1 MSKLKEYCINITDG
15 EHGSVKEDL
24 SEEYYFLNNNNI
36 TSNGI
41 IIKPDDRR
49 ISITEFDRIHKRTKL
64 AAGDIVIAT
73 CGTIG
78 KCQVI
83 RDEKI
88 NFDFSRSVG
97 IIKCDSSRLLPD
109 FLYYYLINP
118 HTQSR
123 IKKISEGGVQK
134 HFYIG
139 AMQEFDIEVP
149 PIDIQ
154 RKIIAVLS
162 AIDKKIQYNNKIND
176 NLQHQLKLLYDYWFT
191 QFDFPDKN
199 GKPYRASGG
208 AMVWCDALH
217 QNIPVNWNI
226 SSLGEICSFKNGIN
240 YEKDEIGNKQ
250 YKIVNVRNI
259 TASQMLLDPN
269 SFDTITLSDKK
280 ADKYLI
286 EANDFL
292 IARSGSPG
300 ATRLL
305 IPSTIPTIYCG
316 FIICCST
323 SCELKN
329 YIALT
334 LKKLEIAND
343 TKSSGSILKNVSQ
356 DTLKEIMLCIPQS
369 KVLDSF
375 NSKANSIIKAMQVT
389 IEENNTLTALRDWL
403 LPMLMNGQATI
414 SD

>member
-1 MSKLKEYCINITDG
+1 MFSPSFNLSSKL
-15 EHGSVKEDL
+15 
-24 SEEYYFLNNNNI
+24 
-36 TSNGI
+36 
-41 IIKPDDRR
+41 
-49 ISITEFDRIHKRTKL
+49 
-64 AAGDIVIAT
+64 
-73 CGTIG
+73 
-78 KCQVI
+78 
-83 RDEKI
+83 
-88 NFDFSRSVG
+88 
-97 IIKCDSSRLLPD
+97 
-109 FLYYYLINP
+109 
-118 HTQSR
+118 
-123 IKKISEGGVQK
+123 
-134 HFYIG
+134 
-139 AMQEFDIEVP
+139 
-149 PIDIQ
+149 
-154 RKIIAVLS
+154 
-162 AIDKKIQYNNKIND
+162 IND

-191 QFDFPDKN
+191 QFDFPDEN
-199 GKPYRASGG
+199 GNPYRASGG

-217 QNIPVNWNI
+217 QNIPVNLNI

-269 SFDTITLSDKK
+269 SFDTIALSDKK

-323 SCELKN
+323 SYELKN

-369 KVLDSF
+369 KMLDSF
-375 NSKANSIIKAMQVT
+375 NRKANSIIRAMQVT

>member
-15 EHGSVKEDL
+15 EHGSVKEDI
-24 SEEYYFLNNNNI
+24 SGEYYFLNNNNI

-176 NLQHQLKLLYDYWFT
+176 NLSYQSD
-191 QFDFPDKN
+191 
-199 GKPYRASGG
+199 
-208 AMVWCDALH
+208 MVA
-217 QNIPVNWNI
+217 
-226 SSLGEICSFKNGIN
+226 
-240 YEKDEIGNKQ
+240 
-250 YKIVNVRNI
+250 
-259 TASQMLLDPN
+259 
-269 SFDTITLSDKK
+269 
-280 ADKYLI
+280 
-286 EANDFL
+286 
-292 IARSGSPG
+292 
-300 ATRLL
+300 
-305 IPSTIPTIYCG
+305 
-316 FIICCST
+316 
-323 SCELKN
+323 
-329 YIALT
+329 
-334 LKKLEIAND
+334 
-343 TKSSGSILKNVSQ
+343 
-356 DTLKEIMLCIPQS
+356 
-369 KVLDSF
+369 
-375 NSKANSIIKAMQVT
+375 
-389 IEENNTLTALRDWL
+389 
-403 LPMLMNGQATI
+403 
-414 SD
+414 

>member
-24 SEEYYFLNNNNI
+24 SGEYYFLNNNNI

-109 FLYYYLINP
+109 FLYYYLITP

-162 AIDKKIQYNNKIND
+162 AIDKKIQCNNKIND
-176 NLQHQLKLLYDYWFT
+176 NLSYQSD
-191 QFDFPDKN
+191 
-199 GKPYRASGG
+199 
-208 AMVWCDALH
+208 MVA
-217 QNIPVNWNI
+217 
-226 SSLGEICSFKNGIN
+226 
-240 YEKDEIGNKQ
+240 
-250 YKIVNVRNI
+250 
-259 TASQMLLDPN
+259 
-269 SFDTITLSDKK
+269 
-280 ADKYLI
+280 
-286 EANDFL
+286 
-292 IARSGSPG
+292 
-300 ATRLL
+300 
-305 IPSTIPTIYCG
+305 
-316 FIICCST
+316 
-323 SCELKN
+323 
-329 YIALT
+329 
-334 LKKLEIAND
+334 
-343 TKSSGSILKNVSQ
+343 
-356 DTLKEIMLCIPQS
+356 
-369 KVLDSF
+369 
-375 NSKANSIIKAMQVT
+375 
-389 IEENNTLTALRDWL
+389 
-403 LPMLMNGQATI
+403 
-414 SD
+414 

>member
-24 SEEYYFLNNNNI
+24 SGEYYFLNNNNI

-118 HTQSR
+118 HTQNR

-191 QFDFPDKN
+191 QFDFPDEN

-208 AMVWCDALH
+208 AMVWCDEL
-217 QNIPVNWNI
+217 QREIPKGWKV
-226 SSLGEICSFKNGIN
+226 S
-240 YEKDEIGNKQ
+240 
-250 YKIVNVRNI
+250 
-259 TASQMLLDPN
+259 
-269 SFDTITLSDKK
+269 TLSDIAVLQAKSVMPQAGTAYNHYSIPAFDDTHSPAVEDGEAIASNKYVVPDNSVLVSKLNPQFKRIWLIIDSTDNAICSTEFLPVK
-280 ADKYLI
+280 ATETGVYALYSLLCSDAFSVHLIQNASSSTGSRKRIDPDNCMSYKFPYDQKVFARFDKAI
-286 EANDFL
+286 Q
-292 IARSGSPG
+292 P
-300 ATRLL
+300 LL
-305 IPSTIPTIYCG
+305 MKITGIPTE
-316 FIICCST
+316 T
-323 SCELKN
+323 Q
-329 YIALT
+329 AL
-334 LKKLEIAND
+334 A
-343 TKSSGSILKNVSQ
+343 
-356 DTLKEIMLCIPQS
+356 
-369 KVLDSF
+369 
-375 NSKANSIIKAMQVT
+375 
-389 IEENNTLTALRDWL
+389 ALRDWL